1 MDNGLIFP
9 YPRVCV
15 PGEAGET
22 NHPPGIVVSSEAWCL
37 GAWDLSL

>member
-22 NHPPGIVVSSEAWCL
+22 NHPPCALLLRECVW
-37 GAWDLSL
+37 GAWDLIL